1 MIKRIIILAILSFAS
16 QAIAQQRPIQSLYMF
31 DPVLV
36 NPAYAGSQVQMS
48 ATTIY
53 RNQWVNLEG
62 APKTVTASVH
72 SSFSKAKM
80 GVGLIF
86 ANDQIG
92 IHNDA
97 SLYGLYSYKINLSG
111 NSSIS
116 FGLQGGFNNLRSDY
130 NKLTLKNLNDPNLA
144 GVLTKFN
151 PNVGTG
157 IVYRRNNFYFSASSP
172 QLIKNKVF
180 DIEDPTGGAS
190 LSTQERYYY
199 LLTGTTLRLSE
210 NLHLFPSMMARIQDD
225 APLSFDLNSTFV
237 LYQAI
242 GLGVSYRLNDGLVG
256 LFELQVNQNFHVGY
270 AYDFTTSEL
279 NRYSNGTHEI
289 MINYRAKIT
298 KSQRGSPCPT
308 YYTYTILEPAKIKK
322 SQQFNLKRPHS
333 KPVKKKK

>member
-1 MIKRIIILAILSFAS
+1 MMQRIIILVVLSFAGK
-16 QAIAQQRPIQSLYMF
+16 AIAQQRPVQSLYMF
-31 DPVLV
+31 DPVLI
-36 NPAYAGSQVQMS
+36 NPAYAGSQVQLS

-62 APKTVTASVH
+62 APKTVTGSVH
-72 SSFSKAKM
+72 SSFADAKM

-97 SLYGLYSYKINLSG
+97 SLYGIYSYKIKLTDHSA
-111 NSSIS
+111 IS

-130 NKLTLKNLNDPNLA
+130 NKLYLKNLNDPNLA
-144 GVLTKFN
+144 GVLSKFN

-157 IVYRRNNFYFSASSP
+157 ILYRKNNFYFSASAP

-180 DIEDPTGGAS
+180 NIEDPNGGAS

-210 NLHLFPSMMARIQDD
+210 SLHLFPSIMARFQDQ
-225 APLSFDLNSTFV
+225 APLSFDLNTTFV
-237 LYQAI
+237 LYEAI
-242 GLGVSYRLNDGLVG
+242 GLGVSYRLNEGVVG
-256 LFELQVNQNFHVGY
+256 LFELQINQNFHVGY

-279 NRYSNGTHEI
+279 NRYSNGSHEI
-289 MINYRAKIT
+289 MVNYRAKIT
-298 KSQRGSPCPT
+298 KSQKGSPCPT
-308 YYTYTILEPAKIKK
+308 YYTYTILQPVKVKK
-322 SQQFNLKRPHS
+322 SKQFNLKRPHS